1 MYLMREACEV
11 IYDLALII
19 GMSIVYISE
28 ALISSIIPRRFRQK
42 SVNGEIAL
50 VTGGARGIG
59 KLIAMKLAKL
69 GVNVVVWD
77 IDKFGNNIFAFIC
90 IVGSYLV
97 ASLFVFV
104 FFFACVKKGIRE

>member
-1 MYLMREACEV
+1 MM
-11 IYDLALII
+11 YDLALII

-28 ALISSIIPRRFRQK
+28 ALISSIIPRRYRQK

-77 IDKFGNNIFAFIC
+77 IDKFGNTQCFAC
-90 IVGSYLV
+90 SRK
-97 ASLFVFV
+97 LFVVSKFK
-104 FFFACVKKGIRE
+104 FRL